1 MIPNLIFTD
10 ALNEFCAQ
18 AASKNYLTTGSINSY
33 KSYLNTLESA
43 NGNNTIG
50 WIKNAISD
58 SEDLYQT
65 VEKLSKY
72 QMEINQIQTNNF
84 TITK

>member
-1 MIPNLIFTD
+1 MIPNLIFND
-10 ALNEFCAQ
+10 ALNEFCEQ

-58 SEDLYQT
+58 SDAPSQT
-65 VEKLSKY
+65 SEKLSEY